1 MAFKPMYPEK
11 HSQWLEE
18 AAEDEVL
25 YFERLEYEENKSM
38 VFRCA
43 QTPDCQYR
51 ATFDPTH
58 KDLVRNGFWRV
69 ELTNADEI
77 SLADFSANEEDMWD
91 EPNNLDWI
99 CRSLAMWPR
108 FYVSM
113 ESVWENINEG
123 GDGAPE
129 SAMFWVE

>member
-1 MAFKPMYPEK
+1 MSFKPLHFEK
-11 HSQWLEE
+11 HSQRLEE
-18 AAEDEVL
+18 AADDELL

-51 ATFDPTH
+51 ATFVPSDKNQLEKGT
-58 KDLVRNGFWRV
+58 WQV
-69 ELTNADEI
+69 EFSNADEI
-77 SLADFSANEEDMWD
+77 SLADFAANEEDYWD
-91 EPNNLDWI
+91 APDFLDWI
-99 CRSLAMWPR
+99 CISLARWPR